1 MSEGNFL
8 DVAKCYHF
16 NQKMKEI
23 VAHKSMIFF
32 GAQGE
37 TFKEMFQAW
46 KNYCSQAL
54 DLLEVDLMKLLTL
67 PEL

>member
-1 MSEGNFL
+1 
-8 DVAKCYHF
+8 
-16 NQKMKEI
+16 
-23 VAHKSMIFF
+23 MIFF

-46 KNYCSQAL
+46 KNYCSQAV

>member
-1 MSEGNFL
+1 MCCKVLSL
-8 DVAKCYHF
+8 KRISF

-37 TFKEMFQAW
+37 TFKEMFQA
-46 KNYCSQAL
+46 
-54 DLLEVDLMKLLTL
+54 
-67 PEL
+67 

>member
-1 MSEGNFL
+1 
-8 DVAKCYHF
+8 
-16 NQKMKEI
+16 MKEI

-46 KNYCSQAL
+46 K
-54 DLLEVDLMKLLTL
+54 KLLQSGFGPLRSGFNETADTTWAIVK
-67 PEL
+67 